1 MSRRDLRL
9 LLAVC
14 ALAAVWLIAQSIVD
28 VSTGFFF
35 LVPAVVMAVPLL
47 AGRYIGAES
56 LSRISRSRLRDRRH
70 APVASSVRR
79 AFCPTP
85 PRGGLLIA
93 ASLAVRP
100 PPLALVA
107 V

>member
-14 ALAAVWLIAQSIVD
+14 ALGAVWPIAHGIAGLG
-28 VSTGFFF
+28 TGVLF
-35 LVPAVVMAVPLL
+35 LVPALAMALPLL
-47 AGRYIGAES
+47 AGRYIGAEA
-56 LSRISRSRLRDRRH
+56 LERISRSLPRRRRRVPTAH
-70 APVASSVRR
+70 PVRR
-79 AFCPTP
+79 AFRLTF

-100 PPLALVA
+100 PPLALSA
-107 V
+107 D